1 MKVNE
6 IIEGCLKKDKKSWD
20 IFVQKYSRLIYWAI
34 RKRLTV
40 SNFKFSQEG
49 IDCIFQEVF
58 VSILNGGKL
67 FQLKE
72 IKTIASWLAVI
83 ASNKTVDFMRRK
95 IKEDKR
101 LVIEMPVLKDDKSE
115 QELRKSDL
123 LNVLG
128 SIIDAL
134 PVKEKIVISFN
145 LIEGRTH
152 KEIAEITAMPVNTV
166 STIIVRTKEKVKK
179 ELEKRGL
186 KDLSR

>member
-1 MKVNE
+1 MKVNK

-34 RKRLTV
+34 RKRL
-40 SNFKFSQEG
+40 SGSGFSFNQDD

-67 FQLKE
+67 FQLKD
-72 IKTIASWLAVI
+72 IKTIASWLAVV
-83 ASNKTVDFMRRK
+83 ASNKTIDFMRRK

-101 LVIEMPVLKDDKSE
+101 LVVEMPVLKDDKSE
-115 QELRKSDL
+115 QELYKRDL

-128 SIIDAL
+128 SIIDTL
-134 PVKEKIVISFN
+134 PIKEKIVISLN

-152 KEIAEITAMPVNTV
+152 KEIAEITAIPVNTV
-166 STIIVRTKEKVKK
+166 STIIVRAKEKVKK
-179 ELEKRGL
+179 ELGKMGL
-186 KDLSR
+186 KDL